1 GSRVHTKRA
10 ARLPVSPPPANKE
23 GKTPAQDVTSKM
35 DKEMATPSPKAPGRG
50 TMDELINM
58 NVSDMTPEQRARF
71 EIKREHEFYSYY
83 EPIRALATSEMD
95 WTDLNSDSAVAKH
108 VPRPSPDKA
117 LTAFCQLAAIRL
129 KMRRAMIFFFD
140 SAYAYV
146 LAEATRT
153 LSLQDDVDF
162 DDDQDALWLGAT
174 KIPRGFSVCEHTVNL
189 PANGGSNDQE
199 EDSHIIHIINNLT
212 EDTRFCD
219 RPYVVSGPRARF
231 YAGVPITT
239 PRGLKI
245 GAFCV
250 LDDKPHDG
258 LSKKETG
265 FMRDM
270 GAAVMSHLDM
280 IKAKVEQKRGTDMVA
295 ALGAFTAS
303 ESSLRRETTTDHDR
317 PQIHHDLSASSSLL
331 TIGNLDP
338 PPKRPTLRRQSSSN
352 KQRFSVKSPDQI
364 TNIRE
369 RSPRRQRPSWLA
381 KDRARSDM
389 SVYTEASAI
398 EDGNPGDCSSD
409 ETRIH
414 PAEQSTNEVMQS
426 ASALIRKAIDADGVL
441 FLDAAV
447 TGFGNLVNSSVLD
460 GPSDTDPEATASGTD
475 GHQSSESEDTK
486 PHGPNADDQPCP
498 ILGASY
504 AARDGAVPNPEARRE
519 LYSQLTPDFLR
530 FVLRRF
536 RGARVWNFNE
546 HGEDYL
552 DEQPSESN
560 SASDGGHAN
569 SKAKANTASLR
580 RKNRKRSLRRD
591 PGKQLAA
598 AFPGVRSLMVLGLW
612 DPQRNQWRA
621 GCVIWSCTPMRMFSV
636 EGEMHYLTA
645 FCDVIMAKLA
655 RLDVEVA
662 NNVKS
667 DFISSISHELRSPL
681 HGILGTVE
689 VLQDQPVDSATAEM
703 ISQIDTCGR
712 TLLDIVDHLLEF
724 SRINVLTKH
733 TGSKAR
739 ANPVQLASASGNGTV
754 AGAEVSSLEAD
765 VPLDAVTEEV
775 VESAVYSFCCSKDQ
789 RTLSERNVTVSIN
802 IERHPG
808 ISWDCKVTIG
818 AWKRVVVN
826 LVNNALKYTS
836 EGSINVSLSILPPN
850 GNKLGRPIAELS
862 VVDTGRG
869 MSKDFLRTKLF
880 RAFSQ
885 EDDLTEGTGLGMS
898 MVARIVKA
906 WRGKVNVRSTKGQGS
921 MVSVTMPMKLTR
933 RSHTA
938 EFDRTR
944 IVSPTGALT
953 GLSVHILGTPAVFG
967 RDLVAT
973 GRHQQLAALVKM
985 CSSMGMQTSGPT
997 WQHID
1002 RKDFAMVSEY
1012 DLPHLVDMLAGAR
1025 IKQSTDEKAAVNS
1038 LRGKPIVVLCKDY
1051 ISARMLRGSR
1061 IEQLVRGRVEF
1072 IAQPCGPNRL
1082 ASAVHRI
1089 LELSSNGELWTTR
1102 PHSPLSPNTPSEAP
1116 TPRFDTWRESHSWSG
1131 ASSPNESETTRRLT
1145 LRSRRTSNENH
1156 PPLVSTAQP
1165 QISPETPNDP
1175 DVTTPKAEATAVLE
1189 NAPSALNAA
1198 NLASFDPPPI
1208 PQSRNQSIVSMA
1220 GIALDGTKPC
1230 LLLVDDNPIN
1240 LSLLVTYAKKNGHAM
1255 LKADNG
1261 QKAFEAYKSAHE
1273 NGENRPEVVLMDI
1286 SMPVMDGFEAS
1297 RQIRAFERSE
1307 KIKPVVI
1314 IALTGLGSSEAQH
1327 EAFISGINLFLTKP
1341 VRLKELTRLLG
1352 TIKDTFG

>member
-1 GSRVHTKRA
+1 MA
-10 ARLPVSPPPANKE
+10 A
-23 GKTPAQDVTSKM
+23 
-35 DKEMATPSPKAPGRG
+35 ATPKASARG
-50 TMDELINM
+50 SLEDLHHM

-108 VPRPSPDKA
+108 VPLPSPDKA

-153 LSLQDDVDF
+153 LSLHDDVDF
-162 DDDQDALWLGAT
+162 DDEQDALWLGAT

-189 PANGGSNDQE
+189 PSNGGTNGDDD
-199 EDSHIIHIINNLT
+199 DSHIIHIINNLT
-212 EDTRFCD
+212 EDTRFCN

-250 LDDKPHDG
+250 LDDKTHEG
-258 LSKKETG
+258 LSKKEIG
-265 FMRDM
+265 FMQDM

-295 ALGAFTAS
+295 ALGQFTAS
-303 ESSLRRETTTDHDR
+303 ESSSRREITTDDER

-331 TIGNLDP
+331 TIGNLDSTL
-338 PPKRPTLRRQSSSN
+338 PKRPTVRRQSSSN
-352 KQRFSVKSPDQI
+352 KERPPHRSRDQI

-369 RSPRRQRPSWLA
+369 RSPRGQRPSWFA
-381 KDRARSDM
+381 KNRARSDM
-389 SVYTEASAI
+389 SVYAESSTI
-398 EDGNPGDCSSD
+398 DDGNPGDCSSD
-409 ETRIH
+409 EARVH

-426 ASALIRKAIDADGVL
+426 ASALIRQAVDADGVL

-447 TGFGNLVNSSVLD
+447 TGFGNLVNRSFLEPS
-460 GPSDTDPEATASGTD
+460 SDTDATTSGTD
-475 GHQSSESEDTK
+475 GHQTSEGEDTQ
-486 PHGPNADDQPCP
+486 PNPLNADDQPCP

-504 AARDGAVPNPEARRE
+504 AARDGAVPGPEGRRE
-519 LYSQLTPDFLR
+519 LYEQLTPDFLR

-546 HGEDYL
+546 NGDDYL
-552 DEQPSESN
+552 DEQASESN
-560 SASDGGHAN
+560 SASEGGHAFPQ
-569 SKAKANTASLR
+569 AKAHTASLR
-580 RKNRKRSLRRD
+580 RKNRKKSLRKD

-621 GCVIWSCTPMRMFSV
+621 GCIIWSCTPMRMFSV

-689 VLQDQPVDSATAEM
+689 VLQDQPVDNDTAEM

-733 TGSKAR
+733 TSSTTR
-739 ANPVQLASASGNGTV
+739 ADPRQLYAAPGSGNGSD
-754 AGAEVSSLEAD
+754 GDVSSLEAD
-765 VPLDAVTEEV
+765 VPLDAMTEEV

-802 IERHPG
+802 IERHPD
-808 ISWDCKVTIG
+808 ISWDCKVTTG

-836 EGSINVSLSILPPN
+836 EGSINVYLSILPPN
-850 GNKLGRPIAELS
+850 GNKLGRPIAQLS

-906 WRGKVNVRSTKGQGS
+906 WKGKVNVRSTKGQGS

-933 RSHTA
+933 RSHSA
-938 EFDRTR
+938 ELDGLQP
-944 IVSPTGALT
+944 VSPTNALT
-953 GLSVHILGTPAVFG
+953 GLSVHVLGSPQVFDRDPIAAG
-967 RDLVAT
+967 RYQQLVA
-973 GRHQQLAALVKM
+973 LAKM
-985 CSSMGMQTSGPT
+985 CSTMGLQCAGPS

-1002 RKDFAMVSEY
+1002 GKDFVIVAEC
-1012 DLPHLVDMLAGAR
+1012 DLPHLVAMLSGAR
-1025 IKQSTDEKAAVNS
+1025 IAQTAEEKVMVDH
-1038 LRGKPIVVLCKDY
+1038 LRGKPIVVLCRDY
-1051 ISARMLRGSR
+1051 ISARMLRGSQ

-1072 IAQPCGPNRL
+1072 VAQPCGPNRL
-1082 ASAVHRI
+1082 ASVIHRT
-1089 LELSSNGELWTTR
+1089 LESSNNGGIWSSR
-1102 PHSPLSPNTPSEAP
+1102 PQTPLTPNTPSEAP

-1131 ASSPNESETTRRLT
+1131 ASSPNETETTRRLT
-1145 LRSRRTSNENH
+1145 LRSRRMSNENN
-1156 PPLVSTAQP
+1156 PPVASVVQHQT
-1165 QISPETPNDP
+1165 SPETADGP
-1175 DVTTPKAEATAVLE
+1175 DVVTPKAEAQAILE
-1189 NAPSALNAA
+1189 AAPNALNAA
-1198 NLASFDPPPI
+1198 NLATLDPPPA
-1208 PQSRNQSIVSMA
+1208 PYQRNQSVVTMA
-1220 GIALDGTKPC
+1220 SIARDGTKPC

-1240 LSLLVTYAKKNGHAM
+1240 LQLLVTYAKKNGHAM

-1261 QKAFEAYKSAHE
+1261 QKAFDAYKSAHE
-1273 NGENRPEVVLMDI
+1273 SGVNRPEVVLMDI

-1297 RQIRAFERSE
+1297 RQIRAFERE
-1307 KIKPVVI
+1307 RKLMPVVI

-1352 TIKDTFG
+1352 TIKDTFGYQKAGDL

>member
-1 GSRVHTKRA
+1 M
-10 ARLPVSPPPANKE
+10 
-23 GKTPAQDVTSKM
+23 SKM
-35 DKEMATPSPKAPGRG
+35 HDKVAAGSPKAPARG
-50 TMDELINM
+50 TIDELIKM
-58 NVSDMTPEQRARF
+58 NVSDMTAEQRARF
-71 EIKREHEFYSYY
+71 ETTREHEFYSYY
-83 EPIRALATSEMD
+83 EPIRALATTEMD
-95 WTDLNSDSAVAKH
+95 WTDLNSDAAVANH
-108 VPRPSPDKA
+108 VPLPSPDKA

-153 LSLQDDVDF
+153 LSLHDDVDF

-189 PANGGSNDQE
+189 PSNGGTNAEND
-199 EDSHIIHIINNLT
+199 DSHMIHIINNLS
-212 EDTRFCD
+212 EDTRFCN
-219 RPYVVSGPRARF
+219 RPYVVGGPRARF
-231 YAGVPITT
+231 YAGVPIST

-250 LDDKPHDG
+250 LDDKTHEG
-258 LSKKETG
+258 LSKKEVG
-265 FMRDM
+265 FMQDM
-270 GAAVMSHLDM
+270 GAAVMSHMDM

-295 ALGAFTAS
+295 ALGQFTAS
-303 ESSLRRETTTDHDR
+303 ESSLRRETTTDNER

-331 TIGNLDP
+331 TIGNLDSLAQ
-338 PPKRPTLRRQSSSN
+338 KLPTPRRQSSGN
-352 KQRFSVKSPDQI
+352 KDRPRHKSRDQI

-369 RSPRRQRPSWLA
+369 RSPRAQRPSWFA
-381 KDRARSDM
+381 KNRARSDM
-389 SVYTEASAI
+389 SVYTESSAI
-398 EDGNPGDCSSD
+398 DDGNPADCSSD
-409 ETRIH
+409 EARIH
-414 PAEQSTNEVMQS
+414 PAEQTTNEVMQS
-426 ASALIRKAIDADGVL
+426 ASALIRKAVDADGVL

-447 TGFGNLVNSSVLD
+447 TGFGNLVNSSFLEAS
-460 GPSDTDPEATASGTD
+460 SDTDADATASGTD
-475 GHQSSESEDTK
+475 GHQTSEGEDTQ
-486 PHGPNADDQPCP
+486 PHLPNADDQPCP

-504 AARDGAVPNPEARRE
+504 AAREGAVPGPEGRRE
-519 LYSQLTPDFLR
+519 LYEQLTPDFLR

-546 HGEDYL
+546 HGDDYL
-552 DEQPSESN
+552 DEQASESN
-560 SASDGGHAN
+560 SASEGGHAL
-569 SKAKANTASLR
+569 SHAKPNTASLR
-580 RKNRKRSLRRD
+580 RKSRKKSLRRD

-689 VLQDQPVDSATAEM
+689 VLQDQPVDNDTAQM

-733 TGSKAR
+733 TGSKTR
-739 ANPVQLASASGNGTV
+739 ADPRHLYATPGSGNGSD
-754 AGAEVSSLEAD
+754 GDVSSLEAD
-765 VPLDAVTEEV
+765 VPLDTVTEEV

-802 IERHPG
+802 IERHPD
-808 ISWDCKVTIG
+808 ISWGCKVTTG

-836 EGSINVSLSILPPN
+836 EGSINVYLTILPPS
-850 GNKLGRPIAELS
+850 GNKLGRPIAQLS

-906 WRGKVNVRSTKGQGS
+906 WKGKVNVRSTKGQGS

-933 RSHTA
+933 KSNNA
-938 EFDRTR
+938 ELDETR
-944 IVSPTGALT
+944 PASPTNALA
-953 GLSVHILGTPAVFG
+953 GLSVHVLGSPQVFD
-967 RDLVAT
+967 RDLIAA
-973 GRHQQLAALVKM
+973 GRYQQHVALVKM
-985 CSSMGMQTSGPT
+985 CSTMGLRCAGPS
-997 WQHID
+997 WQHVD
-1002 RKDFAMVSEY
+1002 GKDFAIVAEC
-1012 DLPHLVDMLAGAR
+1012 DLPHLVAMLSGAR
-1025 IKQSTDEKAAVNS
+1025 IAQSADEKITVDC
-1038 LRGKPIVVLCKDY
+1038 LRGKPIVVLCRDY
-1051 ISARMLRGSR
+1051 ISARTLRGSQ

-1072 IAQPCGPNRL
+1072 VAQPCGPNRL
-1082 ASAVHRI
+1082 ASVIHRI
-1089 LELSSNGELWTTR
+1089 LEPSNNGGTWLSR
-1102 PHSPLSPNTPSEAP
+1102 PHTPLTPNTPSEAP

-1131 ASSPNESETTRRLT
+1131 ASSPNESETTRRST

-1156 PPLVSTAQP
+1156 PPVVSIVQP
-1165 QISPETPNDP
+1165 QASPETAADGT
-1175 DVTTPKAEATAVLE
+1175 DVVTPKAEASAILE
-1189 NAPSALNAA
+1189 VAPNALNAA
-1198 NLASFDPPPI
+1198 NLATLEPLPASKE
-1208 PQSRNQSIVSMA
+1208 RNQSVVTMA
-1220 GIALDGTKPC
+1220 SIARDGVKPC

-1240 LSLLVTYAKKNGHAM
+1240 LQLLVTYAKKNGHAM

-1261 QKAFEAYKSAHE
+1261 QKAFDTYKAAHKS
-1273 NGENRPEVVLMDI
+1273 GVDRPEVVLMDI

-1297 RQIRAFERSE
+1297 RQIRAFERGE